1 MNQQAQQKANGAWV
15 RLHLERQSENSAMPA
30 SIVGFLSEETPGSY
44 VLTKTI
50 EYQEDEDTYEKVAVE
65 VPTML
70 LVSRTYVWACEILGE
85 RHDTEE
91 PYSGE
96 GGLG

>member
-1 MNQQAQQKANGAWV
+1 MNQQTPTKPNGAWV
-15 RLHLERQSENSAMPA
+15 KLHLERQSENSTMPA

-44 VLTKTI
+44 VLTKTV
-50 EYQEDEDTYEKVAVE
+50 EYQEDEETFENIAVE

-70 LVSRTYVWACEILGE
+70 LVSRTYVWACEVLGE
-85 RHDTEE
+85 RHETEQ
-91 PYSGE
+91 PYNGE